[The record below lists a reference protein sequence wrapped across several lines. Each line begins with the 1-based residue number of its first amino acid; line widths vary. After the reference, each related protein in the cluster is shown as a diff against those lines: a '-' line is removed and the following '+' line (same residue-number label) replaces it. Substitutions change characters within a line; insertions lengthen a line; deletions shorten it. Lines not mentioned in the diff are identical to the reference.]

1 MRGTGLAV
9 SRPGGAMDFVRPPS
23 VARKK
28 RTRRALLA
36 AGVVVTAVLVTLGL
50 SRLKPA
56 APSVERATLLI
67 DTVKRGEMLRQVHG
81 SGTLVAEEIRWIPA
95 ATEGRVERII
105 GHPGDRVS
113 EDTVILELSN
123 PELVRVVVDAE
134 WQVKA
139 AEADLVRQRVQLQ
152 SDLLSEKAAAAGVR
166 ADFHQAE
173 LEAELQDKLATDGLT
188 SALDVKRAKLRAEEQ
203 GTRHDLEEQRLA
215 IAAQANDAQM
225 AVQQAR
231 LEQLRALHHLRKS
244 QLDALSVRAGVVGVL
259 QVVPVEVGQT
269 VTPGTN
275 LARVAEP
282 GRLKAEVRIAETQV
296 PEVAI
301 GQTASIDTRN
311 GIVPGRVTR
320 IAPSSLNGSVTVDI
334 ALLGELPRGARPD
347 VNVDGTIELE
357 RLANILF
364 VGRPAFGQG
373 GSQVGLF
380 RLLVGGKEAVRVPV
394 KLGRSSVNSVEVL
407 EGLAEGDQVVLSDM
421 SQWDAVDRVR
431 LN

>member
-1 MRGTGLAV
+1 
-9 SRPGGAMDFVRPPS
+9 MDLERPPS

-28 RTRRALLA
+28 RTRRVLLVTG
-36 AGVVVTAVLVTLGL
+36 GVVAAAIVTLGL
-50 SRLKPA
+50 SRMKPA
-56 APSVERATLLI
+56 APSVERGTLWI
-67 DTVKRGEMLRQVHG
+67 DTVKRGEMLRQVRG

-95 ATEGRVERII
+95 GTEGRVERIL
-105 GHPGDRVS
+105 GHPGDRVT
-113 EDTVILELSN
+113 ENTIILELSN
-123 PELVRVVVDAE
+123 PELARVVLDAE
-134 WQVKA
+134 WELKG
-139 AEADLVRQRVQLQ
+139 AEADLTRQRVELE
-152 SDLLSEKAAAAGVR
+152 SRLLSERAVAAGVR

-173 LEAELQDKLATDGLT
+173 LEAEMQDKLARDGLT
-188 SALDVKRAKLRAEEQ
+188 SELELKRAKLRADEQ
-203 GTRHDLEEQRLA
+203 GIRHDLEEQRLE
-215 IAAQANDAQM
+215 IAAQANDAQL

-231 LEQLRALHHLRKS
+231 LEQRRALHRLRKS
-244 QLDALSVRAGVVGVL
+244 QLDALRVRAGVVGVL
-259 QVVPVEVGQT
+259 QLVPVEVGQS

-357 RLANILF
+357 RLADILY
-364 VGRPAFGQG
+364 VGRPAFGQEG
-373 GSQVGLF
+373 GQVGLF
-380 RLLVGGKEAVRVPV
+380 RLVGGGKEAVRVPV
-394 KLGRSSVNSVEVL
+394 KLGRSSVSTVEIL

-421 SQWDAVDRVR
+421 SQWDAFDRVR